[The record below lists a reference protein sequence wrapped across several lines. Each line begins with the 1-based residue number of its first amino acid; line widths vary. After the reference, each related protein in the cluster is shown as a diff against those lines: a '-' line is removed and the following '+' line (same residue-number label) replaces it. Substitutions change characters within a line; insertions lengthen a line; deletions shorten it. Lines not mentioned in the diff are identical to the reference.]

1 MLTEG
6 LMWGSGEMRNL
17 FRFLSKAGKSGALCT
32 QAD

>member
-1 MLTEG
+1 MLADRKG
-6 LMWGSGEMRNL
+6 GSGEMRNL